1 MSVAVPSTRPK
12 LGLALWV
19 AGMLGFSLITF
30 TVLPDLL
37 PTILQGREL
46 PFPIWA
52 ISTLGLLQAAILL
65 AVAVWAGV
73 ATAHSVGLR
82 APVFESVVGG
92 TPVLPHLKQAFAP
105 GLGFGLLVGV
115 FLLCA
120 NTYGPEAWVQSQA
133 GYYPSLAVRI
143 FYGVVTEEV
152 LLRWG
157 LLSTV
162 LWVLW
167 RIFQKGR
174 GTPRSYLPWI
184 AIILSALLFG
194 LAHLPAV
201 SIQLGGLTGSVAVF
215 IVGANAIT
223 GIAFGWLY
231 WRYGLETAMIAHAL
245 AHIVNY
251 AFSAA

>member
-37 PTILQGREL
+37 PTILQGRKL

-115 FLLCA
+115 FLLCV
-120 NTYGPEAWVQSQA
+120 NTYGTGRVGAV
-133 GYYPSLAVRI
+133 PSRLLPITRS
-143 FYGVVTEEV
+143 EN
-152 LLRWG
+152 LLR
-157 LLSTV
+157 
-162 LWVLW
+162 
-167 RIFQKGR
+167 RRDR
-174 GTPRSYLPWI
+174 GGT
-184 AIILSALLFG
+184 AALGSFEYSPL
-194 LAHLPAV
+194 
-201 SIQLGGLTGSVAVF
+201 GSVAHLSK
-215 IVGANAIT
+215 GARYATFLLALDRYHSQRTLIWFGPLARGLNPTWWTYRLRRCFHCRCKRHSRNRIRLALLAIWS
-223 GIAFGWLY
+223 GDDNDCARPRPYRQLCI
-231 WRYGLETAMIAHAL
+231 
-245 AHIVNY
+245 
-251 AFSAA
+251 